1 MIIDREAYVKKLKEL
16 AKGNSE
22 YAVFNKRI
30 VNTKMN
36 MIGVRLPDMRKLAK
50 EISKG
55 MDKEAV
61 FEFLKEADKN
71 SYEEVIMAG
80 LVIDYAKVTDEER
93 IELTRE
99 YLKYADSWAQIDTFA
114 GKLKNPDEKL
124 WWDFAVECLQSEA
137 EFTARY
143 GVIRLMETFLT
154 EGYIPKV
161 FKALRKVKND
171 GYYVKMGMAWLYAEA
186 SLRDF
191 ETTMAEMDQQ
201 AIDPWTRR
209 KALQKMLESFR
220 LTEEQKILIRQKR
233 AADKE

>member
-1 MIIDREAYVKKLKEL
+1 MIIDRETYVKTLKEL

-22 YAVFNKRI
+22 YAAFNKRI

-55 MDKEAV
+55 MDKKAV
-61 FEFLKEADKN
+61 FAFLKEADKD

-80 LVIDYAKVTDEER
+80 LVIDYSKVTDEEK
-93 IELTRE
+93 IDLTRE
-99 YLKYADSWAQIDTFA
+99 YLKYTDSWAQIDTFA
-114 GKLKNPDEKL
+114 GKLKKPDEKL
-124 WWDFAVECLQSEA
+124 WWDFTVECLHSSA

-154 EGYIPKV
+154 KEYIPKV
-161 FKALRKVKND
+161 FKALRGVRND

-191 ETTMAEMDQQ
+191 EATMAEMDQPAVDQ
-201 AIDPWTRR
+201 WTRK
-209 KALQKMLESFR
+209 KALQKMLESYR
-220 LTEEQKILIRQKR
+220 LTAGQKMLIREKR
-233 AADKE
+233 GSI